1 MNIELIQAELK
12 RLSSLVSAWNS
23 GESVSAIERDLALE
37 KLAKLYEMVRF
48 DLCCES
54 EEGATE
60 SAVEET
66 PAPVIPPVMPEA
78 EIADESD
85 EEDEKEVEVELIFAD
100 DDDEEETFADE
111 QEDEEAEVEAEAEPM
126 VIPAVDIEAEPVFEP
141 TPEPVV
147 EPIAEPVVE
156 PIAEP
161 VVEPAPVVTPEPAPA
176 PVVESEMVVAPE
188 PEPMP
193 EPIAEPVVESAPV
206 VETVPVAA
214 PEPEPIVESAPV
226 AEPEPVYTQEP
237 TPEPQPI
244 VEPQPQRPVERPRK
258 PSMESLFGAEEI
270 QRKPRSKHQRM
281 MAIYGDPQPKQEK
294 VVDISKIFEMEDEEF
309 ELTSTP
315 VHRTESVAPSTVNDL
330 SANKTTLA
338 DTIAPATTTLADTIV
353 APAPLAEEI
362 TMARTTSLRKAIGLN
377 DKFLMTRDLFDGDSE
392 AFEEAISALDECE
405 TFDDC
410 MIHIVEN
417 YEWNPDSEGAKFIM
431 QLLER
436 KHS

>member
-1 MNIELIQAELK
+1 M
-12 RLSSLVSAWNS
+12 VSEWNS

-37 KLAKLYEMVRF
+37 KLAKLYEIVRF
-48 DLCCES
+48 DLCCEPDES
-54 EEGATE
+54 ATE
-60 SAVEET
+60 SVVEET

-78 EIADESD
+78 EVADESD
-85 EEDEKEVEVELIFAD
+85 EEDEQEVEVELIFAD

-111 QEDEEAEVEAEAEPM
+111 QEDEEAEVEAGVEPM

-156 PIAEP
+156 SALFVEP
-161 VVEPAPVVTPEPAPA
+161 VP
-176 PVVESEMVVAPE
+176 VVAPE
-188 PEPMP
+188 PE
-193 EPIAEPVVESAPV
+193 
-206 VETVPVAA
+206 

-226 AEPEPVYTQEP
+226 AEPEPVYTPEP

-244 VEPQPQRPVERPRK
+244 VEPQPQRTVERPRK

-353 APAPLAEEI
+353 TPAPLAEEI

>member
-1 MNIELIQAELK
+1 M
-12 RLSSLVSAWNS
+12 VSAWNS
-23 GESVSAIERDLALE
+23 GESVSAIERDLTLE
-37 KLAKLYEMVRF
+37 KLAKLYEIVRF
-48 DLCCES
+48 DLCCEPDES
-54 EEGATE
+54 ATE
-60 SAVEET
+60 SVVEET

-78 EIADESD
+78 EVADESD
-85 EEDEKEVEVELIFAD
+85 EEDEQEVEVELIFAD

-111 QEDEEAEVEAEAEPM
+111 QEDEEAEVEAGVEPM

-156 PIAEP
+156 SALFVEP
-161 VVEPAPVVTPEPAPA
+161 VP
-176 PVVESEMVVAPE
+176 VVAPE
-188 PEPMP
+188 PE
-193 EPIAEPVVESAPV
+193 
-206 VETVPVAA
+206 

-226 AEPEPVYTQEP
+226 AEPEPVYTPEP

-353 APAPLAEEI
+353 TPAPLAEEI